1 MAQAKSGDTVKIHY
15 IGRLDDG
22 YVFDTSANRNP
33 LKLKIGEKRIIKA
46 FEQAIIGMEQ
56 GESKTVKIQAEE
68 AFGQYREKLV
78 QTVGRSVFPADLE
91 PKVGQRLTA
100 TSVDGRSVAVTVTD
114 VSESSVTI
122 DANHPL
128 AGEDLTFDIELIEI
142 L

>member
-1 MAQAKSGDTVKIHY
+1 MVQAKSGDTVKVHY
-15 IGRLDDG
+15 TGRLDNG

-33 LKLKIGEKRIIKA
+33 LKIKIGQKEVMPA

-56 GESKTVKIQAEE
+56 GESKTIKIQAEE
-68 AFGQYREKLV
+68 AFGRYREELIR
-78 QTVGRSVFPADLE
+78 TISRSVFPTDLE

-100 TSVDGRSVAVTVTD
+100 TCMDGRTIAVTVTD

-128 AGEDLTFDIELIEI
+128 AGEDLIFDIELVKI

>member
-1 MAQAKSGDTVKIHY
+1 MAQAKSGNTVKVHY

-22 YVFDTSANRNP
+22 YVFDTSADRNP
-33 LKLKIGEKRIIKA
+33 LKVKIGEKRMIPA

-56 GESKTVKIQAEE
+56 GESKTVKIPAKE
-68 AFGQYREKLV
+68 AFGQHQEELV
-78 QTVGRSVFPADLE
+78 QMVRRSVFPADLE

-114 VSESSVTI
+114 ISEVRVTI

-128 AGEDLTFDIELIEI
+128 AGEDLTFDIDLIEI

>member
-1 MAQAKSGDTVKIHY
+1 MAQAKSGDTVTVHY
-15 IGRLDDG
+15 TGRLDDG

-33 LKLKIGEKRIIKA
+33 LKVKIGQKAVMPA

-68 AFGQYREKLV
+68 AFGRYREELIR
-78 QTVGRSVFPADLE
+78 TINRSVFPANLE

-100 TSVDGRSVAVTVTD
+100 TCMDGRTVAVTVTN

-128 AGEDLTFDIELIEI
+128 AGEDLTFDIELVKI

>member
-1 MAQAKSGDTVKIHY
+1 MAHVKSGDTVKVHY

-33 LKLKIGEKRIIKA
+33 LQLKIGQKGVIPG

-68 AFGQYREKLV
+68 AYGRHREELI
-78 QTVGRSVFPADLE
+78 QTVRRSVFPAELE

-100 TSVDGRSVAVTVTD
+100 TCVDGRSVAVTVTD
-114 VSESSVTI
+114 ISESSVTI

>member
-1 MAQAKSGDTVKIHY
+1 MAQAKSGDNVKVHY
-15 IGRLDDG
+15 TGRLDDG
-22 YVFDTSANRNP
+22 YVFDSSANRNP
-33 LKLKIGEKRIIKA
+33 LQLKIGQKGVIPGL
-46 FEQAIIGMEQ
+46 EQAIIGMEQ

-68 AFGQYREKLV
+68 AFGRYREELIR
-78 QTVGRSVFPADLE
+78 TIGRSVFPADLE

-100 TSVDGRSVAVTVTD
+100 TCVDGRSVAVSVTD

>member
-1 MAQAKSGDTVKIHY
+1 MAQVKSGDTVKVNY
-15 IGRLDDG
+15 TGKLDDG

-33 LKLKIGEKRIIKA
+33 LKLKIGQKRVIPA

-56 GESKTVKIQAEE
+56 GESKTVKIPTEE
-68 AFGQYREKLV
+68 AFGQYQEELI
-78 QTVGRSVFPADLE
+78 QTVGRSVFPANLE
-91 PKVGQRLTA
+91 PKIGQRLTA

-114 VSESSVTI
+114 ISEASVMI

-128 AGEDLTFDIELIEI
+128 AGEELTFDIELIEI

>member
-1 MAQAKSGDTVKIHY
+1 MAQAKSGDTVKVHY
-15 IGRLDDG
+15 TGRLDDG

-33 LKLKIGEKRIIKA
+33 LQLKIGQKGVIPA

-56 GESKTVKIQAEE
+56 SESKTVKIQAEE
-68 AFGQYREKLV
+68 AFGRYRAELV
-78 QTVGRSVFPADLE
+78 QTVSRSVFPADLE

-100 TSVDGRSVAVTVTD
+100 TCVDGRSVAVSVTD

-128 AGEDLTFDIELIEI
+128 AGEDLTFDIELIKI